1 MFPPPLPKI
10 AQRLAE
16 TANRDQVI
24 EELCLQYGL
33 HWQDA
38 ESIVVQAETDY
49 QHKITRQQTPILLL
63 VAFSTF
69 SIGVLFI
76 SWNLL
81 GVLFWFASLVS
92 PNPISVINLFG
103 FYADWIA
110 ALLDFSQSGNLFIL
124 GLAMTLGS
132 QLGMKSVWLSW
143 LESQQERTEPE
154 LPARPPTHRV
164 EVTDKMLRYVLRQLE
179 RGESEAD
186 VVIALQAHT
195 GIGAEEGLALVQE
208 IVRSRGDVALTS
220 ASPAIFFSGLAAFL
234 SGAVL
239 VVQNVMLLFAYLR
252 ANPRGIHHTWD
263 VLLRIRDI
271 TLYIDAHPVLALWF
285 VFGVICFIGGYFL
298 LRLTLFPALLRFR
311 KSHNYAHPDE

>member
-10 AQRLAE
+10 ARRLAE
-16 TANRDQVI
+16 TANREQVI

-38 ESIVVQAETDY
+38 ESIVAQAETDY
-49 QHKITRQQTPILLL
+49 QYKITRQQTPILLL
-63 VAFSTF
+63 IAFATF
-69 SIGVLFI
+69 SAGVLLI

-81 GVLFWFASLVS
+81 GVLFGFASLVS
-92 PNPISVINLFG
+92 PSPVSVINLFG
-103 FYADWIA
+103 FYADWTA

-143 LESQQERTEPE
+143 LESQQERIEPE
-154 LPARPPTHRV
+154 LPAQPPTHGV
-164 EVTDKMLRYVLRQLE
+164 EVTDKMLRYVVRQLE

-186 VVIALQAHT
+186 VVTALQARS
-195 GIGAEEGLALVQE
+195 GISAEEGLALVQE
-208 IVRSRGDVALTS
+208 IVRSRGDVALTPV
-220 ASPAIFFSGLAAFL
+220 SPAIFFSGLAAFL

-239 VVQNVMLLFAYLR
+239 VVQNVMLLFAFLR
-252 ANPRGIHHTWD
+252 ANPREIRHSWD
-263 VLLRIRDI
+263 LLLRIRDV

-285 VFGVICFIGGYFL
+285 VFGVVCFVGGYFL
-298 LRLTLFPALLRFR
+298 LRLALFPALLRFR
-311 KSHNYAHPDE
+311 KPHRYAEPD

>member
-10 AQRLAE
+10 ARRLAE
-16 TANRDQVI
+16 TANREQVI

-38 ESIVVQAETDY
+38 ESIVAQAEADY
-49 QHKITRQQTPILLL
+49 QHNITRQQTPILLL
-63 VAFSTF
+63 VAFVTF
-69 SIGVLFI
+69 SAGVLLISWNLIGVLF
-76 SWNLL
+76 WL
-81 GVLFWFASLVS
+81 ASLVS
-92 PNPISVINLFG
+92 PSPISVINLFG

-110 ALLDFSQSGNLFIL
+110 ALLDFSQSGNLFIF
-124 GLAMTLGS
+124 GLAMILGS

-154 LPARPPTHRV
+154 LPAQPPTHGV
-164 EVTDKMLRYVLRQLE
+164 EVTDKMLRYVVRQLE

-186 VVIALQAHT
+186 VVTALQART

-208 IVRSRGDVALTS
+208 IVRSRGDVALTP

-239 VVQNVMLLFAYLR
+239 VVQNVMLLFAFLR
-252 ANPRGIHHTWD
+252 ANPREIRYSWD
-263 VLLRIRDI
+263 LLLRIRDV

-285 VFGVICFIGGYFL
+285 VFGVICFVGGYFL
-298 LRLTLFPALLRFR
+298 LRLALLPALLRFR
-311 KSHNYAHPDE
+311 KPHRYAEPD